1 MMTSLCAELAE
12 SVGALFVCED
22 REDHVRIRTPFLY
35 PDGDVIDIF
44 AKNGDS
50 TVMLTDFGE
59 TLRWLRMQTV
69 SGRRSP
75 KQDKLIQ
82 DVLLNHGVEL
92 FRGMLTV
99 RVHDASQLA
108 ASMIRI
114 AQACLRIADLWF
126 TFRARAVESVTDEVA
141 DLFSERSVRYER
153 NIQLPGR
160 SGRIWRPDFHT
171 RTEQR
176 SALVNVLSTGSSA
189 AARGVVEHVF
199 TQWHDLSHMK
209 VGPEGLKFVSLFDD
223 TMNVWSDYDLKLL
236 SELSEISFWSK
247 PDEVMERIA
256 A

>member
-1 MMTSLCAELAE
+1 MTFCSELSQ

-22 REDHVRIRTPFLY
+22 RDNDVRIRTPFLY
-35 PDGDVIDIF
+35 PDGDIIDIF
-44 AKNGDS
+44 AKNGGS
-50 TVMLTDFGE
+50 TVTLTDFGE
-59 TLRWLRMQTV
+59 TLRWLRMQSV

-92 FRGMLTV
+92 FRGMLIV
-99 RVHDASQLA
+99 RVHGSQELASA
-108 ASMIRI
+108 MMRI

-126 TFRARAVESVTDEVA
+126 TFRTRAVESITDEVA
-141 DLFSERSVRYER
+141 DLLVERGILYER
-153 NIQLPGR
+153 NVQLPGR
-160 SGRIWRPDFHT
+160 SGRIYRPDFHT

-199 TQWHDLSHMK
+199 TQWHDLSHLK
-209 VGPEGLKFVSLFDD
+209 VGPEAVKFVSLFDD

-236 SELSEISFWSK
+236 DELSEITFWSK
-247 PDEVMERIA
+247 PEELLEKIA

>member
-1 MMTSLCAELAE
+1 MTFCSEL
-12 SVGALFVCED
+12 SQTVGALFVCED
-22 REDHVRIRTPFLY
+22 RDDHVRIRTPFLY
-35 PDGDVIDIF
+35 PDGDIIDIF
-44 AKNGDS
+44 AKNGGA
-50 TVMLTDFGE
+50 TVTLTDFGE

-99 RVHDASQLA
+99 RVRDLPELASA
-108 ASMIRI
+108 TMRI

-126 TFRARAVESVTDEVA
+126 TFRTRAMESIADEVA
-141 DLFSERSVRYER
+141 DLLTERSIPYER
-153 NIQLPGR
+153 NVQLPGR
-160 SGRIWRPDFHT
+160 SGRIYRPDFHT
-171 RTEQR
+171 RAAQR

-189 AARGVVEHVF
+189 AARGIVEHVF
-199 TQWHDLSHMK
+199 TQWHDLSHLK
-209 VGPEGLKFVSLFDD
+209 VGPEALKFVSIFDD

-236 SELSEISFWSK
+236 DELSEVTFWSK
-247 PDEVMERIA
+247 PEELIEKLA